1 MLILYKCLLWASFH
15 TLMCVYLHIMLYILY
30 VIYNYIYNLYNSW
43 TVETEIISTVQMR
56 KRGSQKLKLS
66 YTTSHS

>member
-1 MLILYKCLLWASFH
+1 MLILYKCLLWVSFY
-15 TLMCVYLHIMLYILY
+15 TLMYMYLHIMLYILY
-30 VIYNYIYNLYNSW
+30 VIYNYIYNSW